1 MKIRCIIILLVL
13 FSIAYIF
20 TYLLFNILS
29 EYYKLIYM
37 SFMSFMSFLL
47 IVLIIDSYSL
57 LDELNTSKKDNE
69 DLHKLLNFHL
79 IEQKRMHKLINILK
93 TKDRYY

>member
-1 MKIRCIIILLVL
+1 MKIRCIIILFVL

-29 EYYKLIYM
+29 EYYKQIYM
-37 SFMSFMSFLL
+37 SLMSFLL
-47 IVLIIDSYSL
+47 IVVIIDSYSL

>member
-1 MKIRCIIILLVL
+1 
-13 FSIAYIF
+13 
-20 TYLLFNILS
+20 
-29 EYYKLIYM
+29 
-37 SFMSFMSFLL
+37 MSFLL

-79 IEQKRMHKLINILK
+79 IEQKRMQKLINILK

>member
-1 MKIRCIIILLVL
+1 MKIRCIIILFVL

-29 EYYKLIYM
+29 EYYKQIYM
-37 SFMSFMSFLL
+37 SLMSFLL
-47 IVLIIDSYSL
+47 IVVIIDSYSL

-79 IEQKRMHKLINILK
+79 IEQKRMQKLINILK

>member
-13 FSIAYIF
+13 FSIVYIF

-29 EYYKLIYM
+29 EYYKQIYM
-37 SFMSFMSFLL
+37 SLMSFLL
-47 IVLIIDSYSL
+47 IVVIIDSYSL

-69 DLHKLLNFHL
+69 DLRKLLNFHL
-79 IEQKRMHKLINILK
+79 IEQKRLHKLINILK

>member
-13 FSIAYIF
+13 FSIVYIF

-29 EYYKLIYM
+29 EYYKLIY
-37 SFMSFMSFLL
+37 MSFMSFLL

-79 IEQKRMHKLINILK
+79 IEQKRMQKLINILK

>member
-1 MKIRCIIILLVL
+1 
-13 FSIAYIF
+13 
-20 TYLLFNILS
+20 
-29 EYYKLIYM
+29 
-37 SFMSFMSFLL
+37 MSFLL
-47 IVLIIDSYSL
+47 IVVIIDSYSL

-79 IEQKRMHKLINILK
+79 IEQKRMQKLINILK

>member
-1 MKIRCIIILLVL
+1 MKIRCIIILFVL

-29 EYYKLIYM
+29 EYYKQIYM
-37 SFMSFMSFLL
+37 SLMSFLL
-47 IVLIIDSYSL
+47 IVVIIDCYSL

-69 DLHKLLNFHL
+69 DLQKLLNFHL

>member
-37 SFMSFMSFLL
+37 SFMSFLL

-69 DLHKLLNFHL
+69 DLQKLLNFHL
-79 IEQKRMHKLINILK
+79 IEQKRMQKLINILK

>member
-1 MKIRCIIILLVL
+1 MKIRCIIILFVL

-29 EYYKLIYM
+29 EYYKQIYM
-37 SFMSFMSFLL
+37 SLMSFLL
-47 IVLIIDSYSL
+47 IVVIIDSYSL

-79 IEQKRMHKLINILK
+79 IQQKRMQKLINILK

>member
-29 EYYKLIYM
+29 EYYKLIY
-37 SFMSFMSFLL
+37 MSFMSFLL

>member
-1 MKIRCIIILLVL
+1 
-13 FSIAYIF
+13 
-20 TYLLFNILS
+20 
-29 EYYKLIYM
+29 
-37 SFMSFMSFLL
+37 MSFLL

-69 DLHKLLNFHL
+69 DLQKLLNFHL
-79 IEQKRMHKLINILK
+79 IEQKRMQKLINILK

>member
-29 EYYKLIYM
+29 EYYKLIY
-37 SFMSFMSFLL
+37 MSFMSFLL

-79 IEQKRMHKLINILK
+79 IEQKRMQKLINILK

>member
-29 EYYKLIYM
+29 EYYKLIY
-37 SFMSFMSFLL
+37 MSFLL

>member
-20 TYLLFNILS
+20 TYLLFNFLS
-29 EYYKLIYM
+29 EYYKLIY
-37 SFMSFMSFLL
+37 MSFMSFLL

-79 IEQKRMHKLINILK
+79 IEQKRMQKLINILK